1 MKEPQQ
7 QLREN
12 LEKLHEQI
20 RQTQPVDAETQ
31 RRLDSLKKH
40 VEGALAEPADGQPHP
55 YHSLRERLSGAVEHF
70 EDEHAELTLAI
81 GEVLNNLAAVGL

>member
-1 MKEPQQ
+1 MDESQQ

-12 LEKLHEQI
+12 LEKLHDQI
-20 RQTQPVDAETQ
+20 QQTQPADAETQ
-31 RRLDSLKKH
+31 QRLDSLKQH
-40 VEGALAEPADGQPHP
+40 VAGALAEPAAGQPHP

-70 EDEHAELTLAI
+70 EDKHAELTLTI